1 MLRLKRSKRAA
12 ANPPAP
18 SRKRKWLIVAICAY
32 LILTVWL
39 CTGRPPL
46 TRLCSARR
54 SIDIQSGDQRDEL
67 FVGNVPIWRSASSTP
82 FSLKVRAYG
91 LDRTPPDWHLDYSR
105 SYPSGQLQATEYAG
119 TVDFCQLVSSIIDQV
134 SKDPADEKTLTAKYL
149 TLLRTGDTRQMYDEL
164 SRDSA
169 KALRLDAA
177 KTTG

>member
-1 MLRLKRSKRAA
+1 MLRLKRRKRAP
-12 ANPPAP
+12 NPPSP
-18 SRKRKWLIVAICAY
+18 NRKRRWLIVTACAY

-67 FVGNVPIWRSASSTP
+67 FLGNLPIWRSASPTP
-82 FSLKVRAYG
+82 FSLKVRAYR
-91 LDRTPPDWHLDYSR
+91 LDRTPADWHLDYSR
-105 SYPSGQLQATEYAG
+105 SYPSGQLEATEYAG

-149 TLLRTGDTRQMYDEL
+149 TLLRSGDTRQMYNEL

-177 KTTG
+177 KTAG